1 MRNSQLTM
9 SSNSKITKYTKFEI
23 IPNLYL
29 SSFPREIPEEITHV
43 LNMCL
48 DAHPPDTTRT
58 YLHVPLDDI
67 DDITPHIPDIL
78 SFINRALSP
87 NFTSGGK
94 NKVLVHCMLGLNRS
108 AAAVVAY
115 ISGIRGMSA
124 EDALW
129 EVREK
134 KADVSPCALF
144 MVQIDRFFGRDEGN
158 EDGRLRVLHER
169 LQERK
174 RRGILGEVIE

>member
-1 MRNSQLTM
+1 
-9 SSNSKITKYTKFEI
+9 
-23 IPNLYL
+23 
-29 SSFPREIPEEITHV
+29 
-43 LNMCL
+43 
-48 DAHPPDTTRT
+48 
-58 YLHVPLDDI
+58 
-67 DDITPHIPDIL
+67 
-78 SFINRALSP
+78 
-87 NFTSGGK
+87 
-94 NKVLVHCMLGLNRS
+94 
-108 AAAVVAY
+108 
-115 ISGIRGMSA
+115 MSA

-134 KADVSPCALF
+134 KADVSLCALF